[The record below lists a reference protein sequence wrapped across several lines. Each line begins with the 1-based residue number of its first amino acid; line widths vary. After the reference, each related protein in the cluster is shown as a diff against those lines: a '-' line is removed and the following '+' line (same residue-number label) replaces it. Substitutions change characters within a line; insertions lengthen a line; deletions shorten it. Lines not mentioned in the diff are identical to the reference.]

1 MCHNSA
7 VAKTYSPIPRPD
19 VTGRPEP
26 TPLYGPSKD
35 QVARAYD
42 RIRRRYRPRLIGH
55 RMRTLRAPDGT
66 TVEVEIP
73 VFGPPVDSD
82 F

>member
-7 VAKTYSPIPRPD
+7 VARTYRPIPRQD
-19 VTGRPEP
+19 VAGRPEP
-26 TPLYGPSKD
+26 TPLYGLNAD

-42 RIRRRYRPRLIGH
+42 RIRRRHRPRLIGH
-55 RMRTLRAPDGT
+55 RRRTLRAPDGT
-66 TVEVEIP
+66 TVEVEVP
-73 VFGPPVDSD
+73 VFGPPVDSA